1 MKEKIK
7 EIISIIFIALFMAT
21 LLFAWLTEPMDEYYI
36 QSESETDGFHY
47 SYVKE

>member
-7 EIISIIFIALFMAT
+7 EIISIIFIALFMAI

-36 QSESETDGFHY
+36 QRVERRMSDY
-47 SYVKE
+47 LRW

>member
-1 MKEKIK
+1 MKKIK

-36 QSESETDGFHY
+36 QSEIETDEFHY
-47 SYVKE
+47 IYVEE